1 MNGPNSAMGR
11 NVSFHTTDMYVN
23 PDSNI
28 SETYYVPVVV
38 DEETTE
44 GRKGILS
51 LKDNPT
57 LRKHF
62 GDVAYQQALH
72 ELNSNKDS
80 LEWKQNDETVANVAN
95 NYMEMVEK
103 SELPKRIKDLMT
115 KMFNDKL
122 ETL

>member
-1 MNGPNSAMGR
+1 M
-11 NVSFHTTDMYVN
+11 
-23 PDSNI
+23 
-28 SETYYVPVVV
+28 PVVV
-38 DEETTE
+38 DEENTE
-44 GRKGILS
+44 GRKGVLT

-57 LRKHF
+57 MRKHL
-62 GDVAYQQALH
+62 GEVAYQQALR
-72 ELNSNKDS
+72 ELNSNKES
-80 LEWKQNDETVANVAN
+80 LVWRQDDETVVNVAN